1 MGARESRVTVKLLKT
16 AAVGLD
22 RVCISSVTVG
32 LGENQYL
39 PPPPHPAPSCVSFTS
54 RTLKRPVSVISERNM
69 LYDYSTCM
77 NHS

>member
-39 PPPPHPAPSCVSFTS
+39 PPPPS
-54 RTLKRPVSVISERNM
+54 RPKLCFF
-69 LYDYSTCM
+69 Y
-77 NHS
+77 